1 MRLTLLAASAVLSIG
16 SAAADEL
23 TVQRLYEAPSLT
35 GPSPRSLRISPDS
48 KRVTFIRASDTDVQ
62 RQNLWEFNLED
73 QQMRLLVDS
82 EELSSG
88 PEQLSDEELARRER
102 LRISGAKGIVSYD
115 FSSDGKALLFPVAG
129 DLYVYNLEQRKSI
142 RVTNTEETETDPK
155 LSPNARY
162 VSFIREQNLF
172 IVDLENNEERQL
184 TTDGGGTIKNG
195 MAEFVA
201 QEEMDR
207 LTGYWWSPD
216 SRSIAYARVDES
228 PVTLEERFEVFAEG
242 FNVFLQRYP
251 SAGTPNAEVD
261 LGVIS
266 LASGETTW
274 LDLGV
279 EKDIYL
285 ARVNWFPGSE
295 FVAVQR
301 QSRDQKTLDFLK
313 IHAGS
318 GKAESLFSETADT
331 WLSLYNDL
339 TFLKK
344 QDAFLW
350 TSERS
355 GFKHLYLY
363 SNDGELIRQVT
374 DGDWEVTGNR
384 YKRAIK
390 HVDETKGQVYFMA
403 TEKSPLERHLY
414 RVALDAEKESRP
426 QRISQSDGWHQVV
439 FARDGSFYLDTYQ
452 SPSTPPQVAVHGADG
467 ARRGFIEEN
476 RLDDS
481 HPFAAYRDEM
491 PLVEY
496 GTLKAEDGQVLY
508 YKLSKP
514 ANFDPDKTYPA
525 ISYPYGGPSG
535 QRVTRR
541 WGGTL
546 EHIMANRGYIVFTLD
561 NRGTSFRG
569 VEFDA
574 PIYRRMGGAEI
585 RDQLVGTDFLKGLD
599 YVDGDR
605 VGVYGWSY
613 GGYMALHAVMQDPGV
628 YAAAVSG
635 APVTDW
641 ALYDTHYTERFM
653 GTPQNNPEGYEASS
667 VFPYVE
673 DLADPL
679 LVIHGMADDNVL
691 FTNSTKLFAELQR
704 QQKDFDSMTY
714 PGSKHSLIR
723 IPGTG
728 QHAINKMLNFF
739 ELHLQP
745 GE

>member
-1 MRLTLLAASAVLSIG
+1 MRLIVLAASAVFLLTHAQAS
-16 SAAADEL
+16 EL
-23 TVQRLYEAPSLT
+23 TVQRLFEAPSLT

-48 KRVTFIRASDTDVQ
+48 SRVTFIRASDTDVQ
-62 RQNLWEFNLED
+62 RQNLWEFSLED
-73 QQMRLLVDS
+73 GQMRLLVDS
-82 EELSSG
+82 AELSSG

-102 LRISGAKGIVSYD
+102 LRISGSKGIVSYD
-115 FSSDGKALLFPVAG
+115 FSSDGKLLLFPVAG
-129 DLYVYNLEQRKSI
+129 DLYVYNLAKRKSI
-142 RVTNTEETETDPK
+142 RVTNTEQTETDPK
-155 LSPNARY
+155 LSPNGRF

-172 IVDLENNEERQL
+172 IVDLETNDERQL

-216 SRSIAYARVDES
+216 SSAIAYARIDES

-251 SAGTPNAEVD
+251 SAGTPNADVD
-261 LGVIS
+261 LGVVK
-266 LASGETTW
+266 LDTGDTTW
-274 LDLGV
+274 LDLGI

-301 QSRDQKTLDFLK
+301 QSRDQKSLDFLK
-313 IHAGS
+313 INIS
-318 GKAESLFSETADT
+318 TGKSQTLFTETADT

-339 TFLKK
+339 TFLKS

-363 SNDGELIRQVT
+363 STDGMLIRKLT
-374 DGDWEVTGNR
+374 SGDWEVTGNR

-390 HVDETKGQVYFMA
+390 HVDEEAGFVYFMA

-414 RVALDAEKESRP
+414 RVALDADAESSP
-426 QRISQSDGWHQVV
+426 QRVSKADGWHSVV
-439 FARDGSFYLDTYQ
+439 FARDGSFYLDTFQ
-452 SPSTPPQVAVHGADG
+452 SPTTPPQVSIHAPDG
-467 ARRGFIEEN
+467 TGTGFIEEN
-476 RLDDS
+476 RLDES
-481 HPFAAYRDEM
+481 HPFAPYREEM

-496 GTLKAEDGQVLY
+496 GTLEAEDGQLLY

-514 ANFDPDKTYPA
+514 ANFDPSKSYPA

-535 QRVTRR
+535 QRVTKR
-541 WGGTL
+541 WGGSL

-585 RDQLVGTDFLKGLD
+585 RDQLLGTEYLKSLD

-653 GTPQNNPEGYEASS
+653 GTPQNNPEGYLASS
-667 VFPYVE
+667 VFPFVE
-673 DLADPL
+673 NLEDPL

-691 FTNSTKLFAELQR
+691 FTNSTKLFAELQK

-723 IPGTG
+723 LPGTG
-728 QHAINKMLNFF
+728 QHSINKMLNFF
-739 ELHLQP
+739 ELHLKP
-745 GE
+745 